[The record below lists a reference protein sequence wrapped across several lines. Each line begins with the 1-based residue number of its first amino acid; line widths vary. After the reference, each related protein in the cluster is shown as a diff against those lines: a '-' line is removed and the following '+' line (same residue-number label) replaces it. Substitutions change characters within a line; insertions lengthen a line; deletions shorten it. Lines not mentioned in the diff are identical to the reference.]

1 MALGVT
7 LCGAA
12 ASAQA
17 AERAKNVILF
27 IGDGMGVSTLTAAR
41 IFEGQRRGVDGA
53 SNRLSFE
60 AFPDL
65 ALVRTYSA
73 DSLVT
78 ESAASASAIL
88 TGRRTLNGALGV
100 DNKVVRGDC
109 ASAKA
114 ARVPTLAELAKRSGR
129 ATGVVSTAAITDAT
143 PASLYAHTP
152 SRQWQ
157 ADADLPPEAVA
168 TGCVDIARQMLD
180 GPAAMQLDVMLGGG
194 LAAFTPVDGAGRRL
208 DGRDLTAEWRNAG
221 GVYVE
226 TGSALAAVPRAT
238 RRLLGLF
245 APGNMMRETTRRVS
259 EADAPRLVDMTL
271 KAIEILSNDP
281 DGYFLMVEG
290 GLIDK
295 AHHQGLAYEALNEVA
310 ELSEAVAAAAART
323 DAADTLI
330 LVTADHSHGLTLSG
344 GGRGTSVLGLL
355 PGHRG
360 RPGHRPGRKAGV
372 DSDVRHRSRS
382 PGDGRGPPRP
392 DQDRHRRPGSA
403 DAGGGAAQ
411 QRRPYRRGHRRLRA
425 RTRLRPPA
433 RPDGP
438 SGRVPGDARSPGS
451 SGQLGG
457 DRRLAHVRRACGL
470 KEGFDLFERRQAAA
484 HVLIRVQ
491 RKRSYYGTRD
501 TVMSATPGARRRA
514 WRP

>member
-1 MALGVT
+1 MAWMDGNTSSGFRRASRALALGVA

-78 ESAASASAIL
+78 ESAAGASAIL

-100 DNKVVRGDC
+100 NDKVVRGDC
-109 ASAKA
+109 ASAKTA
-114 ARVPTLAELAKRSGR
+114 QVPTLAELAKRSGR
-129 ATGVVSTAAITDAT
+129 ATGVVSSAAITDAT

-168 TGCVDIARQMLD
+168 SGCTDIARQMLD
-180 GPAAMQLDVMLGGG
+180 GPAALQLDVMLGGG
-194 LAAFTPVDGAGRRL
+194 LAAFTPAEGSGRRL
-208 DGRDLTAEWRNAG
+208 DGRDLTVEWRKSG
-221 GVYVE
+221 GAYVE
-226 TGSALAAVPRAT
+226 TGSALAAVPAST

-245 APGNMMRETTRRVS
+245 GPGNMMRETTRRVS
-259 EADAPRLVDMTL
+259 EADAPRLVEMTL
-271 KAIEILSNDP
+271 KAIEVLSNDP

-295 AHHQGLAYEALNEVA
+295 AHHEGLAYEALNEVA
-310 ELSEAVAAAAART
+310 ELSEAVAAAMAKT
-323 DAADTLI
+323 DPADTLI

-344 GGRGTSVLGLL
+344 GSRSTSVLGLL
-355 PGHRG
+355 PGTEDDPATALDG
-360 RPGHRPGRKAGV
+360 KPVSILMYATGPGAPATGE
-372 DSDVRHRSRS
+372 
-382 PGDGRGPPRP
+382 
-392 DQDRHRRPGSA
+392 
-403 DAGGGAAQ
+403 
-411 QRRPYRRGHRRLRA
+411 
-425 RTRLRPPA
+425 A
-433 RPDGP
+433 RPDLTKIDTADP
-438 SGRVPGDARSPGS
+438 DQRMLAAVPLSSAAHTGEDIAAYARGPGS
-451 SGQLGG
+451 S
-457 DRRLAHVRRACGL
+457 RLRGL
-470 KEGFDLFERRQAAA
+470 MDHPGVFQ
-484 HVLIRVQ
+484 
-491 RKRSYYGTRD
+491 
-501 TVMSATPGARRRA
+501 VMREAMALPAS
-514 WRP
+514 